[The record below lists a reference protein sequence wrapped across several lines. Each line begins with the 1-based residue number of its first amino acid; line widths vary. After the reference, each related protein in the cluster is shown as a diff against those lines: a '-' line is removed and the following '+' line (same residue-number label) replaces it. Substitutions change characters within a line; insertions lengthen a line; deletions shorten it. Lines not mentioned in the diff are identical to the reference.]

1 MGGDMEGF
9 PGEALQAERIF
20 LPCQSSVVWS
30 VMGIVSVVQY
40 GARTSAERDF
50 PSNPKFPGA
59 GHSP

>member
-1 MGGDMEGF
+1 MEGF

-50 PSNPKFPGA
+50 PS
-59 GHSP
+59 